1 MWQAALAD
9 GLQLQHLRTRITLNS
24 ERSGG
29 GVAGQ
34 TLWGGASADGQ
45 AGVAWDW
52 VQISQGV
59 VAMSDPLS
67 VISNLRLLGDEG
79 EVLTSWQAARYLNQM
94 VHALP
99 WQGEVARALRASH

>member
-1 MWQAALAD
+1 LWQAAQAD
-9 GLQLQHLRTRITLNS
+9 GLQLQHLRTRITMNGEYS
-24 ERSGG
+24 SG

-34 TLWGGASADGQ
+34 TLWGGNSGSGQ

-67 VISNLRLLGDEG
+67 VISNLHLLGDEG